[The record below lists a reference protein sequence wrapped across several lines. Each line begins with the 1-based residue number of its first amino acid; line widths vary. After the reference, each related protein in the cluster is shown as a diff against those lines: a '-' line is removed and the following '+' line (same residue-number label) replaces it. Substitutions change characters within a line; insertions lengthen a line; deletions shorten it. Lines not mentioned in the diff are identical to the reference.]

1 MVVVE
6 RGAEAGQGL
15 RGRPGSKEDKWSL
28 PEV

>member
-6 RGAEAGQGL
+6 GAADAGQGL
-15 RGRPGSKEDKWSL
+15 PGRPGSKEDKWSL